1 MTAVALAATLSS
13 LAGCA
18 VQLSSAPD
26 IQRVYYPDPPPRA
39 TTETDYTR
47 QFRAT
52 LREEA
57 GVEPARRTTEE
68 PVEETVRRVYP

>member
-1 MTAVALAATLSS
+1 MTVVALAATLSS

-18 VQLSSAPD
+18 VQPGAPD
-26 IQRVYYPDPPPRA
+26 IQRVYYPDPPPKP

-52 LREEA
+52 LRKEA
-57 GVEPARRTTEE
+57 GVEPKQRTTEE
-68 PVEETVRRVYP
+68 PVEETVRRIYP